1 MRKPSW
7 WLLVSRCLVWF
18 FTLMYSFKKYYKSG
32 FISQEAISG
41 FSFTELSQWHSGEF
55 NKASFNWKIAD
66 KHRTKRKGTWCYW
79 DLFVYLSYVL
89 LDGNQSSTKRNLS
102 QQVAFRVIL
111 TKHNCLHLNISVPM
125 TAGVVSLCCLNDV
138 TLTHLDE
145 MKCILSF
152 LLFLY
157 GENYFTAGIQTVNL
171 LIP

>member
-1 MRKPSW
+1 MIIGFKVFGLVFYSNVFFLKSTTNLDSYLRRLSLGLVLRSW
-7 WLLVSRCLVWF
+7 VSDTVVNLTKLVS
-18 FTLMYSFKKYYKSG
+18 
-32 FISQEAISG
+32 
-41 FSFTELSQWHSGEF
+41 TEKL
-55 NKASFNWKIAD
+55 AD

-152 LLFLY
+152 LPFLY